1 MTTLRAMVVI
11 PMTSALPA
19 DAVVNTFHFQAPA
32 ADSTAFTAIDTAL
45 TNFYGNLQ
53 SFFSSKVNANGTRIK
68 IYDMEDLKPRP
79 PRYDVALGLGAT
91 VGSTALPAEL
101 AVCLSFQGAQ
111 VAGIPQARR
120 RGRIYFGPLA
130 GVALSSEKVHATMM
144 SSLCTQA
151 GVLLAACSAGDPVQW
166 VVYSQTQPS
175 PNFAANVVGGW
186 VDNAVDIQRRRGLKA
201 DTRTAWS

>member
-1 MTTLRAMVVI
+1 MTTLRAMIVI

-19 DAVVNTFHFQAPA
+19 DSVVNTFYFTAPA
-32 ADSTAFTAIDTAL
+32 ADATAYAAIDTAL

-79 PRYDVALGLGAT
+79 PKYDALLGLGAT
-91 VGSTALPAEL
+91 VGTTALPPEL
-101 AVCLSFQGAQ
+101 AVCLSFQGAR
-111 VAGIPQARR
+111 VAGIAQARR

-130 GVALSSEKVHATMM
+130 QVAVNSDKVHATFV

-151 GVLLAACSAGDPVQW
+151 GVLLAATSLGDPVQW
-166 VVYSQTQPS
+166 VVYSQTQPG
-175 PNFAANVVGGW
+175 PNFVANVTDGW
-186 VDNAVDIQRRRGLKA
+186 VDNALDVQRRRGLKA
-201 DTRTAWS
+201 DTRTAWT